1 MRGLSTKSCQVVNVG
16 LRGHKQWWN
25 LDPLSIA
32 RRPVVVGRGG
42 RREAGGC
49 RSSSSRSSSRSS
61 CNSCNSR
68 NSCSKCVVAQID
80 CIVVHVF
87 QLIWHLT
94 NKFEVRC
101 HNG

>member
-42 RREAGGC
+42 RREAGGG
-49 RSSSSRSSSRSS
+49 RREAVG
-61 CNSCNSR
+61 
-68 NSCSKCVVAQID
+68 VVA
-80 CIVVHVF
+80 VVVAVVAVVTVVTVVTVVVNASW
-87 QLIWHLT
+87 L
-94 NKFEVRC
+94 R
-101 HNG
+101 

>member
-42 RREAGGC
+42 RREAVG
-49 RSSSSRSSSRSS
+49 
-61 CNSCNSR
+61 
-68 NSCSKCVVAQID
+68 VVA
-80 CIVVHVF
+80 VVVAVVAVVTVVTVVTVVVNASW
-87 QLIWHLT
+87 L
-94 NKFEVRC
+94 R
-101 HNG
+101 

>member
-42 RREAGGC
+42 RREAGGG
-49 RSSSSRSSSRSS
+49 RREAGGGRREAGGGRLS
-61 CNSCNSR
+61 
-68 NSCSKCVVAQID
+68 
-80 CIVVHVF
+80 
-87 QLIWHLT
+87 
-94 NKFEVRC
+94 E
-101 HNG
+101 